1 MSLFLLIKVLVIII
15 SSNNDIYGN
24 TVTVAL
30 ARIEDNNFFDRFIS
44 FAKQQTLVYLFCLL
58 WYLLLYWS
66 AGTNVDQ

>member
-1 MSLFLLIKVLVIII
+1 MIII